1 MNPAF
6 HEARQ
11 RFTKPKPKLPS
22 FPLTKFQRHLARN
35 PYAIA
40 LGSPVREC
48 PITATKVPRFFLQG
62 FNLLKPNE
70 TTKAWFVP
78 RDLEKKEKR
87 VPAASKE
94 TEADEEEASPPPAE
108 SKETETDEEVSP
120 PPAESDVIETD
131 KAEAGLPPATEGKQ
145 HSTTATADSRRFGI
159 ALGSGSYILA
169 HQELLKEFLV
179 AGSKFRDGHKKL
191 FRGGASVRYKKA
203 LNGAVWRKDMHT
215 FLLELM
221 RRRLAEELLSLATLV
236 EKDHRQYIV
245 KCESYGAAKEEKH
258 RGCLLYLG
266 PPHADS
272 AEEANPESIQS
283 SPAPAAV
290 SPSVPE
296 PPARFSTMA
305 VEGARNHGRTLAV
318 HDLRAAL
325 GPEHLNRLRQDSAL
339 FRDGELF
346 LLARHRSMSAQLK
359 LLKIQNYLP
368 REAS

>member
-1 MNPAF
+1 MDPAF

-40 LGSPVREC
+40 LASPVREC

-87 VPAASKE
+87 VPAESEEA
-94 TEADEEEASPPPAE
+94 EADEEASQPPAE
-108 SKETETDEEVSP
+108 SNEIETE
-120 PPAESDVIETD
+120 
-131 KAEAGLPPATEGKQ
+131 EAKTGLPPAAEGKQ
-145 HSTTATADSRRFGI
+145 HSTTATADSRRVGI
-159 ALGSGSYILA
+159 ATGSGSYILA
-169 HQELLKEFLV
+169 HQELLKKFLV

-221 RRRLAEELLSLATLV
+221 RRRLAEELISLATMV

-245 KCESYGAAKEEKH
+245 KCASYGAAKEEKH

-272 AEEANPESIQS
+272 AEEANPEAIQS

-305 VEGARNHGRTLAV
+305 VEGARNYGRTLAV
-318 HDLRAAL
+318 HDLRPVL
-325 GPEHLNRLRQDSAL
+325 GPEHLNRLRQGSAL

-346 LLARHRSMSAQLK
+346 LLARQRSLPTQLK